1 MAGPVFCFRPTLL
14 LVSRIEMGGV
24 AWSNIRL
31 ISRTMEIESVPE
43 MGWRC
48 EATGVTPG
56 SGEMDVG
63 CMVGRGLGVDAW
75 FEVLRA

>member
-1 MAGPVFCFRPTLL
+1 
-14 LVSRIEMGGV
+14 
-24 AWSNIRL
+24 
-31 ISRTMEIESVPE
+31 MEIESVPE